1 MGSVLLSKPAVQI
14 QVLSVGLSTWP
25 RALQTMFE
33 TQDSAPVRGSML
45 LSKPST
51 NTGIASWV
59 KNLTKSIADCGRKAG
74 DTVQRIN
81 LEPDPALTSIRRD
94 VKNLA
99 KKVAYNVAN
108 ADQSAANDA

>member
-1 MGSVLLSKPAVQI
+1 MAESIANDVRDTRQCSSERIDVAI
-14 QVLSVGLSTWP
+14 
-25 RALQTMFE
+25 E
-33 TQDSAPVRGSML
+33 TS
-45 LSKPST
+45 ST